1 MISDPTCASARG
13 DTERIRIDHHL
24 APADESAVQEEL
36 RHALAEAPRRIP
48 TKYFYDDHGSVLF
61 ERICELPEYYQ
72 TRTESALLHRIADQ
86 VVALSDAREL
96 VELGSG
102 ASTKSRI
109 LLDALA
115 AAGHLE
121 SYVPVDVSEG
131 IVRRVAN
138 ELVSEYPTLTVHGLI
153 ADFMTD
159 LGALPSGVTQ
169 RGHHRLVAFLGGTIG
184 NLDPAQEGITF
195 LRHVH
200 DAMAAGDH
208 LLIGVDL
215 IKDIS
220 IIEAAYNDRAGVT
233 AAFNLNVLSVLN
245 RRFGADFV
253 LERFRHR
260 AFFNRQQ
267 NWIEMRLVSRGEQH
281 VRIEALDLDL
291 DLRDGE
297 ELLTEI
303 SVKFDRQRLGELLDA
318 SGFDMIDW
326 YVQDGLFALGLAT
339 PRNP

>member
-1 MISDPTCASARG
+1 MTSESTRAPSPDDP
-13 DTERIRIDHHL
+13 IRIQIDRHL
-24 APADESAVQEEL
+24 APADESAVQDEL
-36 RHALAEAPRRIP
+36 RQALAETPRRIP
-48 TKYFYDDHGSVLF
+48 TKYFYDDHGSTLF

-72 TRTESALLHRIADQ
+72 TRTEAALLRRIAEQ
-86 VVALSDAREL
+86 VVRVTGAREL

-109 LLDALA
+109 LLDALD

-131 IVRRVAN
+131 IVRRVAG
-138 ELVSEYPTLTVHGLI
+138 ELIEEYSSLEVHGLI
-153 ADFMTD
+153 ADFMSD
-159 LGALPSGVTQ
+159 LGELPSEVTR

-184 NLDPAQEGITF
+184 NLDPAAEGIAF

-215 IKDIS
+215 IKDHAV
-220 IIEAAYNDRAGVT
+220 IEAAYNDSAGVT

-245 RRFGADFV
+245 QRFTADFV
-253 LERFRHR
+253 ADRFRHR
-260 AFFNRQQ
+260 AFYDPAND
-267 NWIEMRLVSRGEQH
+267 WIEMRLISSSRQR
-281 VRIEALDLDL
+281 VRIEALELELDL
-291 DLRDGE
+291 YEGE

-303 SVKFDRQRLGELLDA
+303 STKFDRQRLHKLLGA
-318 SGFDMIDW
+318 SGFELVDW
-326 YVQDGLFALGLAT
+326 YVQDDLFALGLAT
-339 PRNP
+339 PQS